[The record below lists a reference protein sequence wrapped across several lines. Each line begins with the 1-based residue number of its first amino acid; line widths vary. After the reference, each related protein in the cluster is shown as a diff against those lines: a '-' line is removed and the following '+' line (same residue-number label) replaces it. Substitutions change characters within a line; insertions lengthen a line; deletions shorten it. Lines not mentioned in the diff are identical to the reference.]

1 MKVKRNRKRRGRGR
15 RWLWAALALACCL
28 AVALAA
34 WSAFR
39 LPRNVAAR
47 RIGEIPGLSAR
58 IAEAGAD
65 RIKMTAVRY
74 AREKRELFTASKVE
88 LRFGGEKQ
96 ARRLMEIRVGD
107 ALVRD
112 FSGLWKLAA
121 SYKESVSAFTG
132 TMSASGFW
140 GTDRKSGI
148 PLRLRWTPGGRRA
161 LEVVFS
167 KPELTVTGEMLPG
180 EREL

>member
-1 MKVKRNRKRRGRGR
+1 M
-15 RWLWAALALACCL
+15 
-28 AVALAA
+28 ALAA

-65 RIKMTAVRY
+65 RIEMTAVRY

-96 ARRLMEIRVGD
+96 ARRLMEIRIGD

-121 SYKESVSAFTG
+121 SC
-132 TMSASGFW
+132 
-140 GTDRKSGI
+140 
-148 PLRLRWTPGGRRA
+148 L
-161 LEVVFS
+161 
-167 KPELTVTGEMLPG
+167 
-180 EREL
+180 